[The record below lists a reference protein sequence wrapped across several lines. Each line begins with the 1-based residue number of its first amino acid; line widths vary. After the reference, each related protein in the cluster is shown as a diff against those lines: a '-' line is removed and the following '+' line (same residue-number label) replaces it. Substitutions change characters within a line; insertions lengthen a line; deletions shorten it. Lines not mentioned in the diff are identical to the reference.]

1 MYFNMR
7 DMYAADRPKRIKGVE
22 VVDLFEFKD
31 LSILTVVV
39 SIVGIKYHRL
49 LMTTKDLHPKLD
61 IYCVPTL
68 LILGSLEEVVHLLD
82 IIDVAM
88 DFLPPRL
95 IHKVIVY

>member
-1 MYFNMR
+1 
-7 DMYAADRPKRIKGVE
+7 
-22 VVDLFEFKD
+22 
-31 LSILTVVV
+31 
-39 SIVGIKYHRL
+39 
-49 LMTTKDLHPKLD
+49 MTTKDLHPKLD